1 MDGIAPAT
9 TAELDHLEAV
19 IDTYLQ
25 RRLVEDPSVAAVE
38 RGDGDQRRWYVRIT
52 GDAKDVYSVWLTLGQ
67 RTLHYE
73 TYFMP
78 APEEN
83 AEAVYRQLLVR
94 NTKLYGLAFAIGQ
107 EDAVFLS
114 GQLGNESVD
123 DVSLDRVLGT
133 VVATVEQCFVPAI
146 RLGFASR
153 FASL

>member
-9 TAELDHLEAV
+9 PDELDHLETL
-19 IDTYLQ
+19 IDTYLR
-25 RRLVEDPSVAAVE
+25 RRLADDPSVAAVE
-38 RGDGDQRRWYVRIT
+38 RGDPGQRRWYVRIT
-52 GDAKDVYSVWLTLGQ
+52 GEAKDVYSVWFTLGQ

-78 APEEN
+78 APDEN

-94 NTKLYGLAFAIGQ
+94 NTKLYGLAFSIGQ

-123 DVSLDRVLGT
+123 DVGLDRVLGT
-133 VVATVEQCFVPAI
+133 IVAAVEQCFVPAI

-153 FASL
+153 FAGG